1 MSSMIKRLVYHKLK
15 NLTTSEI
22 MGYAKEYDFSIT
34 QMEAEQI
41 IYYFKNTNFDPF
53 NKRDRRVFFQRLG
66 VIKHCDLLDRKST
79 RMNSSHVASSYAVYS
94 LIKQITMCRF
104 SYS

>member
-66 VIKHCDLLDRKST
+66 EITDQST
-79 RMNSSHVASSYAVYS
+79 AQKAYQLFHH
-94 LIKQITMCRF
+94 LIERYNLTYLF
-104 SYS
+104 DE